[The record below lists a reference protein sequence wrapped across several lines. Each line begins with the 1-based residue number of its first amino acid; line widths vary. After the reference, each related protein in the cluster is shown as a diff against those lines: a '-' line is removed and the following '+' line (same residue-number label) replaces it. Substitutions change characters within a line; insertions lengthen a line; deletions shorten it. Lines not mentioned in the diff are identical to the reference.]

1 MGLLIMIAAIIS
13 LLSIEVNLRK
23 TVKQNQEIIELLKE
37 GKKEEEQA
45 E

>member
-1 MGLLIMIAAIIS
+1 MGLFIMIAAIIS